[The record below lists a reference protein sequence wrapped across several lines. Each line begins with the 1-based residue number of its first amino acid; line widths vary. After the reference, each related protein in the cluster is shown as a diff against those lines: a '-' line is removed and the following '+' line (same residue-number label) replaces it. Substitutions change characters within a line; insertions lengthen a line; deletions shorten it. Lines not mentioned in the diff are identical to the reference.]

1 MRIVSLDFLRFL
13 AAFSVAVPHLVIY
26 FSLYEK
32 PVVLETVTALAVEIF
47 FVLSGFVLC
56 PFLEKIFQ
64 STERVGKNLMVFLV
78 RRWMRTLPLY
88 FLSLA
93 TFIILFSGKWDLTA
107 FKYLLFLQN
116 FYWPPPELDYFSVSW
131 SLAVEEWFYILF
143 PAFMVLFFLV
153 RGKTGPIKNR
163 AGVFLLG
170 SIAFVLVFTLLRVT
184 SDVPAENWGTG
195 IRRVVLFRIDS
206 IVFGILLYLLRSHI
220 YRIPIPVIVLAIAGT
235 VVYLFSGYD
244 RIHNGQSN
252 PFEFRFLIFAA
263 ITLFSCAVL
272 SLFLRLEDF
281 FKKRLKKVS
290 LWGGRISYGV
300 YLFHI
305 PVSALVGRFL
315 DMTEIF
321 FLLLS
326 ILAICGATTA
336 IYHFFERPILNARP
350 DFDFDEEPGPRPK

>member
-1 MRIVSLDFLRFL
+1 MLYDFVRRNDDEMRTTADRLLQQMSQRRSCRWFSDERVPRSLIEKVIAIGHSAPSGANRKPWRF
-13 AAFSVAVPHLVIY
+13 VAVDDPALKRRIRVAA
-26 FSLYEK
+26 EK
-32 PVVLETVTALAVEIF
+32 EERENYGRRFPKAWLDALEPIGTDANK
-47 FVLSGFVLC
+47 
-56 PFLEKIFQ
+56 PFLE
-64 STERVGKNLMVFLV
+64 EAPWL
-78 RRWMRTLPLY
+78 
-88 FLSLA
+88 
-93 TFIILFSGKWDLTA
+93 
-107 FKYLLFLQN
+107 
-116 FYWPPPELDYFSVSW
+116 
-131 SLAVEEWFYILF
+131 
-143 PAFMVLFFLV
+143 
-153 RGKTGPIKNR
+153 
-163 AGVFLLG
+163 
-170 SIAFVLVFTLLRVT
+170 
-184 SDVPAENWGTG
+184 
-195 IRRVVLFRIDS
+195 VVLFRIDS

-235 VVYLFSGYD
+235 VVYLFSGYH

-305 PVSALVGRFL
+305 PVGALVGRFL
-315 DMTEIF
+315 DMTGIF

-326 ILAICGATTA
+326 ILTICGATTA